1 MAVCALH
8 NFIMSRQNA
17 RAMYTA
23 NGMSDREGEGGS
35 LIEGAW
41 RQESTLRETMI
52 PLQATR
58 GDYPTDA
65 KIIREELENYFV
77 TDGEVPWQYGFI

>member
-1 MAVCALH
+1 
-8 NFIMSRQNA
+8 MSRQNA

-35 LIEGAW
+35 LIEGAR